1 MENYNKDEALKYLV
15 KNRTD
20 FEWGSGFDEARA
32 PDFERVIE

>member
-20 FEWGSGFDEARA
+20 FDEWYNYNALESKNRGL
-32 PDFERVIE
+32 